1 MSKRSFTL
9 IIVVLSLMLSTVAY
23 AQEPPVLVLTEKQIN
38 EEFTIPSTTTRTISG
53 LEVDVHEEG
62 VYISFD
68 MTVTRDGTSNTLSII
83 AVLIGLRV
91 NEVVLENTMVS
102 SFQATRSQ
110 RTAVAGLVEQ
120 AWGDYVTSVFGELP
134 TDLVASEG
142 FIMRDGGICD
152 PIRHM
157 GC

>member
-1 MSKRSFTL
+1 MSKRSFTI
-9 IIVVLSLMLSTVAY
+9 IIVVLALMLPTIAY

-38 EEFTIPSTTTRTISG
+38 EEFTIPSTATRTISG

-91 NEVVLENTMVS
+91 NEVVLENTMIS

>member
-23 AQEPPVLVLTEKQIN
+23 AQEPPILVLTEKQIN
-38 EEFTIPSTTTRTISG
+38 EEFTIPSTATRTISG